1 MKSESELARILE
13 REKGE
18 LTARI
23 HAAYWNNHFK
33 ALFKEHTY
41 QSGYFLV
48 PANLSMK
55 DVAEYCSKLF
65 AELCSK
71 YGLTVTESNGAH
83 RTEFIIKIY
92 FDQKKKMKVDELS
105 VVICENDI
113 TLRIFPYNPLLKQF
127 MLEEYVLAAN
137 IITELFDVVFNRER
151 KQFDELAAET
161 AHIEACSKKITSKSI
176 EIARNSIRAI
186 YFQKD
191 KSNHT
196 SFVQK
201 TLYSS
206 FLKDGKIVWILHKDF
221 LKDPGVLIDL
231 FGEE

>member
-1 MKSESELARILE
+1 
-13 REKGE
+13 
-18 LTARI
+18 
-23 HAAYWNNHFK
+23 
-33 ALFKEHTY
+33 
-41 QSGYFLV
+41 
-48 PANLSMK
+48 
-55 DVAEYCSKLF
+55 
-65 AELCSK
+65 
-71 YGLTVTESNGAH
+71 
-83 RTEFIIKIY
+83 
-92 FDQKKKMKVDELS
+92 MKVDELS

-127 MLEEYVLAAN
+127 MLEEYVLATN

-151 KQFDELAAET
+151 KQFNELAAET
-161 AHIEACSKKITSKSI
+161 AHIEECSKKITSKSI

-221 LKDPGVLIDL
+221 LKNPGVLIDL